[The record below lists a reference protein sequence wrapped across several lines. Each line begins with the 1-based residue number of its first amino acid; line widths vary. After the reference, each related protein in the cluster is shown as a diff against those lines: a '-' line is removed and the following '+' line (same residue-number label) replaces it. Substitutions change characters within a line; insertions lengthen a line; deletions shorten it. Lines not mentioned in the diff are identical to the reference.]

1 MNTTIKQNIVKSLTS
16 YMEVHGLSQENME
29 QRSGVNV
36 AYLNALLNGKTAV
49 GKTEIGDSHY
59 KKVADAI
66 GYEYEP
72 VFWRLI
78 ETIQYN
84 IILEELLDSK
94 MRGSEKMIIGETG
107 CGKTTTLKEF
117 KKLKPVNTYC
127 IKVSS
132 LHKLKDILNDI
143 CDVMKITIK
152 GSEVAKLRKIASK
165 MRDLK
170 LSGKKPI
177 LVIDEAENLKVPA
190 LRMTKAL
197 YDALEDYCPIVLL
210 GTKQLQNKIEK
221 LKEDDEEG
229 MPQLYRRFK
238 AGLRIVR
245 DIEKVTMFSPFLDLV
260 EDEGVREMALNL
272 ADNYGELNKYI
283 EPALREA
290 SIMNMPLTENFYKAF
305 YKL

>member
-1 MNTTIKQNIVKSLTS
+1 MNTIIKQNIVNALGE
-16 YMEVHGLSQENME
+16 YMSTHGLTQKLME
-29 QRSGVNV
+29 QKSGVNIS
-36 AYLNALLNGKTAV
+36 YINALLNGQDRV
-49 GKTEIGDSHY
+49 GTTPIKDSYY
-59 KKVADAI
+59 KMIADAI
-66 GYEYEP
+66 GYEYGRIYWKL
-72 VFWRLI
+72 VA
-78 ETIQYN
+78 TVQYN
-84 IILEELLDSK
+84 TILEELLDAK
-94 MRGSEKMIIGETG
+94 ARGSEKMIIGESG
-107 CGKTTTLKEF
+107 CGKTTTLREF
-117 KKLKPVNTYC
+117 KCLKPVNTYC

-152 GSEVAKLRKIASK
+152 GSDVAKLRKIASK

-170 LSGKKPI
+170 LSGKYPI
-177 LVIDEAENLKVPA
+177 LIIDEAENLKVPA

-197 YDALEDYCPIVLL
+197 YDVLEGYCPIVLL

-221 LKEDDEEG
+221 LKDDDEEG

-238 AGLRIVR
+238 AGLRVVR
-245 DIEKVTMFSPFLDLV
+245 DIEKTTHFAPFLDLI
-260 EDEGVREMALNL
+260 EDEHVREMVLNL

-290 SIMNMPLTENFYKAF
+290 AIMNMPLTESFFKSF

>member
-1 MNTTIKQNIVKSLTS
+1 MDSTIKQNIVNALAS
-16 YMEVHGLSQENME
+16 YMEVHGLSQESME
-29 QRSGVNV
+29 QKSGVNSS
-36 AYLNALLNGKTAV
+36 YINAMLNGRTQV
-49 GKTEIGDSHY
+49 GNTEIKEAYY

-66 GYEYEP
+66 GYEYERK
-72 VFWRLI
+72 FWKLV
-78 ETIQYN
+78 ETTQYN
-84 IILEELLDSK
+84 TILEELLDAK
-94 MRGSEKMIIGETG
+94 YRGSEKMIIGESG
-107 CGKTTTLKEF
+107 CGKTTTLREF

-143 CDVMKITIK
+143 CDTMKITIK
-152 GSEVAKLRKIASK
+152 GSDVVKLRRIANK

-170 LSGKKPI
+170 LSGKLPI
-177 LVIDEAENLKVPA
+177 LIIDEAENLKVPA

-197 YDALEDYCPIVLL
+197 YDALEGFCPIVLL

-238 AGLRIVR
+238 AGLRVVR
-245 DIEKVTMFSPFLDLV
+245 DIEKATMFIPFLDLI
-260 EDEGVREMALNL
+260 EDEGVKEMVLNL

-290 SIMNMPLTENFYKAF
+290 AIMDAPLTENFYKAF